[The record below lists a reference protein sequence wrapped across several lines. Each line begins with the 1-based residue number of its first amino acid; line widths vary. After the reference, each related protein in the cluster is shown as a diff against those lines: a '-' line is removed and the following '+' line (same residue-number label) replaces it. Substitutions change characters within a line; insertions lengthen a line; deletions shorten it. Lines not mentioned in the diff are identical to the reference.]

1 MRGVKYFFSLQLDF
15 IKTRRMKMSEVRE
28 DIGMADRRDAL
39 GAFSKLVKKGDL
51 DMTGMKLIINVLN
64 DLLYEIDLELVLALV
79 QEENKK
85 QGE

>member
-39 GAFSKLVKKGDL
+39 DAFSKLVKEGDV

-79 QEENKK
+79 QEENKE